1 MAKISV
7 LGAGSWGT
15 ALSILLYNNGHEVIL
30 WSALGEEITTLREK
44 REHVSKLPG
53 VKIPEPIDITIDL
66 ERSLRDTDVAILAVP
81 SPYTRSTCKRMAP
94 FVKNGQKIVNVA
106 KGVEEKTLLTLS
118 DIIEQEL
125 PQANVSVLSGPSH
138 AEEVGK
144 GLPTTCVVSSHQRET
159 AEYLQG
165 IFMSPVFRVYT
176 TPDMLGVELGAALK
190 NVIALAAGTADGLGY
205 GDNTKAALIT
215 RGIAEISRLGVK
227 MGARMETFYGLSGIG
242 DLIVTCASVHS
253 RNRKAGYL
261 MGKGYTMEQAMA
273 EVKMIVE
280 GVYSAKAAKELEE
293 LHLDTASIMK
303 LIQAVNPDVK
313 KIGLLYDIGQDSSTT
328 AIQEAKD
335 YLDKEGIEYVER
347 TGTTTDEVQLA
358 ADALVADGVDAV
370 FTPTDNTIMTA
381 ELSIYEK
388 FIDAGI
394 PQYTGADSF
403 ALNGAFVGYGVDYA
417 NLGQKTADM
426 IADILMNDADPAT
439 TSVETFDNGTATV
452 NTETCEGLGL
462 DLETVKKD
470 FEPLCT
476 QVNEIV
482 TAESFDDVEK

>member
-1 MAKISV
+1 MKRKMMAAVLIMAMTAGV
-7 LGAGSWGT
+7 LGGCGNSTGNNAKTDTNAQNNANTAEIKENANADVTEIANADGT
-15 ALSILLYNNGHEVIL
+15 VYKVGIVQYVDDASLNQIEKAIEAELDAKGAE
-30 WSALGEEITTLREK
+30 LGVTF
-44 REHVSKLPG
+44 
-53 VKIPEPIDITIDL
+53 DYAD
-66 ERSLRDTDVAILAVP
+66 
-81 SPYTRSTCKRMAP
+81 YTY
-94 FVKNGQKIVNVA
+94 NGQADSSTLNQIATDLVA
-106 KGVEEKTLLTLS
+106 EKVDVIIPIATPAAMIMQNATEDNQIPVVFSAVS
-118 DIIEQEL
+118 DPVSAGL
-125 PQANVSVLSGPSH
+125 VADLNAPGANI
-138 AEEVGK
+138 
-144 GLPTTCVVSSHQRET
+144 T
-159 AEYLQG
+159 
-165 IFMSPVFRVYT
+165 
-176 TPDMLGVELGAALK
+176 
-190 NVIALAAGTADGLGY
+190 GTSDA
-205 GDNTKAALIT
+205 
-215 RGIAEISRLGVK
+215 
-227 MGARMETFYGLSGIG
+227 
-242 DLIVTCASVHS
+242 
-253 RNRKAGYL
+253 
-261 MGKGYTMEQAMA
+261 
-273 EVKMIVE
+273 
-280 GVYSAKAAKELEE
+280 
-293 LHLDTASIMK
+293 LDTTAVMK
-303 LIQAVNPDVK
+303 LITAANPDVK